1 MSLKGIQ
8 ENSKGPVLKIE
19 SDYQVRS
26 INRFFFFPHGYALI
40 TINYLYQLQ
49 AFFQLSYQM
58 KARLNMIGKLSGL
71 GTFFVSKLKF
81 SHAKRQRVRL

>member
-26 INRFFFFPHGYALI
+26 TNRFFFFSPWLCSDNH
-40 TINYLYQLQ
+40 QLPVSATGIFP
-49 AFFQLSYQM
+49 AFISDES
-58 KARLNMIGKLSGL
+58 KIKHDREAIWL
-71 GTFFVSKLKF
+71 GHILCE
-81 SHAKRQRVRL
+81 